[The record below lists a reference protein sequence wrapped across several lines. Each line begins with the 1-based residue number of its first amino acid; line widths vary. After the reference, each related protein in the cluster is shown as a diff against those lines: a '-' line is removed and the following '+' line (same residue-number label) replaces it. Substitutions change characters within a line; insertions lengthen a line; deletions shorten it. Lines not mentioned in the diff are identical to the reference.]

1 MIKQISFLLAT
12 VSFGISL
19 PVLAQESILQKDS
32 VNMIKSYNVSMP
44 DLPELPS
51 FKKDTV
57 NIESFH
63 AKGDGL
69 FLNTSII
76 NKAITQISRSG
87 GGVVL
92 IPGGVWLT
100 GPIEMKSNVNLH
112 LNRDAILLFT
122 KDKSE
127 YHLVEGD
134 YEGHRAV
141 RNQSPI
147 YGENLENVAIT
158 GRGII
163 DGNGDVW
170 RSVKKSKLTADQWS
184 NLLQYGGIL
193 SENKQTWY
201 PSESYLKGNNTKDAG
216 YILPGKSLNDYRDLK
231 DFFRPNL
238 LVFKA
243 CKNVLLENT
252 TFQNSPA
259 WCLHLLMCENLSIKN
274 ANIKNP
280 AYAQNGD
287 GMDIESCKNVLI
299 EGNTLTCGDDGI
311 CIKSGRD
318 AFGRERGMPTENV
331 IVRGNVVYHAHGG
344 FVIGSE
350 MSGGA
355 KNIFVYDNSFIGTE
369 NGLRFKT
376 TRGRGGVVSNI
387 YISNIYMKDIE
398 SDAILFDMYYM
409 ATSSAVKGVKIKEYP
424 VTVATPQFRD
434 FKISNVVCVG
444 ANRGIFV
451 RGLPEMNIQN
461 ISFKNITLQTK
472 RGVDIEE
479 AKNIQINNLR
489 LDITDKN
496 SLVKILNGQQIKF
509 EGLSSENKVAE
520 IFSIDGEKSR
530 DIDVI
535 NAVDANAAA
544 KVQFLNN
551 TSASSISF
559 K

>member
-1 MIKQISFLLAT
+1 MNKRITSVLSILAISF
-12 VSFGISL
+12 SL
-19 PVLAQESILQKDS
+19 PVCAQQNILQKDS
-32 VNMIKSYNVSMP
+32 IAMIKSFHVSMP
-44 DLPELPS
+44 ALPVLPA
-51 FKKDTV
+51 FKKDTL
-57 NIESFH
+57 NIKTLN
-63 AKGDGL
+63 AKGDGQ
-69 FLNTSII
+69 FLNTVII
-76 NKAITQISRSG
+76 NKAIAQISASG

-100 GPIEMKSNVNLH
+100 GPLEMKSNVNLH
-112 LNRDAILLFT
+112 LNRDAIVLFT
-122 KDKSE
+122 KDKDQ
-127 YHLVEGD
+127 YHLTEGD

-141 RNQSPI
+141 RNESPI

-158 GRGII
+158 GRGVI

-170 RSVKKSKLTADQWS
+170 RSVKKSKLTPDQW
-184 NLLQYGGIL
+184 NDLLQYGGIL

-201 PSESYLKGNNTKDAG
+201 PSASYLKGNNTKDAG
-216 YILPGKSLNDYRDLK
+216 YIQSGKSLSDYTGMK

-238 LVFKA
+238 LVLKN
-243 CKNVLLENT
+243 CKNVLLENA

-259 WCLHLLMCENLSIKN
+259 WCLHLLMCENLSIKEV
-274 ANIKNP
+274 NIKNP

-355 KNIFVYDNSFIGTE
+355 NNIFVYDNSFMGTE

-376 TRGRGGVVSNI
+376 TRGRGGIVSNI
-387 YISNIYMKDIE
+387 YISNIFMKDIQ

-409 ATSSAVKGVKIKEYP
+409 ATSSAVKGVKIKQYP
-424 VTVATPQFRD
+424 VTVATPQFKN

-451 RGLPEMNIQN
+451 RGLPEMNIQD
-461 ISFKNITLQTK
+461 ISFKNITLEAKQ
-472 RGVDIEE
+472 GVDIEE
-479 AKNIQINNLR
+479 AKNIKIENLH
-489 LDITDKN
+489 LNVSDKN
-496 SLVKILNGQQIKF
+496 SLVKILNGQQLQF
-509 EGLSSENKVAE
+509 DGLSSDNNVAQ
-520 IFSIDGEKSR
+520 IFSVDGSKSNH
-530 DIDVI
+530 IDVA
-535 NAVDANAAA
+535 NVHVDHAAS
-544 KVQFLNN
+544 KVQLLNG
-551 TSASSISF
+551 TAASSINF
-559 K
+559 N